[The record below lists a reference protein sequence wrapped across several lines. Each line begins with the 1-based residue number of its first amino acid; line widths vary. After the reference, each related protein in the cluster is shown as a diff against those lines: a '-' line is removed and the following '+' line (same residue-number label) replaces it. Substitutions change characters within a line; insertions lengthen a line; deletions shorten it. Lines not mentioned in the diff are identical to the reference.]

1 MWYNI
6 HVFIFV
12 SMARITC
19 IIVIHNLQQFEN
31 VLHKS
36 RRQTYNRSKQVQSTT
51 AQEMRREEKNPD
63 SLIISLNFEGCR
75 VKETLKT
82 LRKAAKDK
90 KCYLF
95 GASCEFGVCYTLN
108 HSFLC
113 AKNIIYLTTN
123 RQPSSTKK

>member
-1 MWYNI
+1 MSYNI

-90 KCYLF
+90 KC
-95 GASCEFGVCYTLN
+95 
-108 HSFLC
+108 
-113 AKNIIYLTTN
+113 IYLGLLVNSAYVTH
-123 RQPSSTKK
+123 